1 MTLGGVKALGFVFL
15 LALTGCGGQ
24 EESPVLKPD
33 EPIVEKPSGI
43 QLSDKE
49 IRLQVGDWKPLTES
63 RATLYEGEEDIRD
76 GGTVSSPKPGGYF
89 TLYGYIDGTDDVYL
103 GGATAYWDSYN
114 NRNEWIFLSGK
125 DEITYYW
132 PNSDA
137 VNFFAYMP
145 YKGYSGN
152 LKHYISNFQ
161 YSESTGQTFDC
172 ALPETN
178 DNDANEIEFIYAYK
192 EEQTKANN
200 PLELEF
206 KHPFA
211 AIYFKLS
218 PESSRMTINSI
229 ALADVYLNG
238 TFSCE
243 RNEWIPNGNPGT
255 FTATI
260 DKRIPN
266 DVNYNTIFAGPYL
279 VMPQALSNQVK
290 LVLNAKRAVD
300 GDSNNET
307 TVTAETN
314 LTNQWEP
321 GKKYIYTLEMGDR
334 NEEIYFNVAVED
346 WIKVGYKNEVNVE

>member
-1 MTLGGVKALGFVFL
+1 MTLGSVKIFGFVL
-15 LALTGCGGQ
+15 LFALIGCSGQ
-24 EESPVLKPD
+24 DEPTVQKPD
-33 EPIVEKPSGI
+33 EPVVEKPGEI
-43 QLSDKE
+43 QLSDTE
-49 IRLQVGDWKPLTES
+49 IRLEVADWKPLTES
-63 RATLYEGEEDIRD
+63 RATLYEGEEDFKD
-76 GGTVSSPKPGGYF
+76 GGTTSAPKPGGYF
-89 TLYGYIDGTDDVYL
+89 TLYGYIDGKDGVYL

-114 NRNEWIFLSGK
+114 NRNKWIFLSGNN
-125 DEITYYW
+125 EITYYW

-152 LKHYISNFQ
+152 LKHYVSNFQ
-161 YSESTGQTFDC
+161 YSENTGQTFDC
-172 ALPETN
+172 ALPQTN
-178 DNDANEIEFIYAYK
+178 EKDADEIEFIYAYK
-192 EEQTKANN
+192 EKQTKANN

-229 ALADVYLNG
+229 ALEGVYLNG

-243 RNEWIPNGNPGT
+243 GNEWDPNGNPEI

-260 DKRIPN
+260 NKRIPN

-290 LVLNAKRAVD
+290 LVLNAKRAMD
-300 GDSNNET
+300 GYYNNET

-314 LTNQWEP
+314 LTDRWEP
-321 GKKYIYTLEMGDR
+321 GKKYIYTLGVGNR

-346 WIKVGYKNEVNVE
+346 WIKVSYKNEVNVE